1 MSAEAAVRCTT
12 CPRGCLL
19 APGKAGLCRARKN
32 VGGKVQATSYGR
44 VTSIALD
51 PVEKKP
57 LARWKPGSK
66 VLSLGSYGCNLRCPW
81 CQNYGISQAG
91 QDDVLWREVTPEY
104 VVALAQQLRDE
115 DPRTV
120 GIAYTYNEPL
130 VSWEFV
136 RDCGV
141 LAHEA
146 GLSNVLVSAGC
157 VSQEVVREVAPLI
170 DAANIDLK
178 SFSAQTYESLGGSL
192 ECVQSTIRMLDAD
205 ITLHVSR
212 FFPNWHMRDRGPTA
226 VARVYALAD
235 VARRHLAHV
244 FTGNC

>member
-1 MSAEAAVRCTT
+1 MSEEAAVRCTT

-120 GIAYTYNEPL
+120 GIAYTYNDKCY
-130 VSWEFV
+130 
-136 RDCGV
+136 RQ
-141 LAHEA
+141 HQQ
-146 GLSNVLVSAGC
+146 NGC
-157 VSQEVVREVAPLI
+157 SYR
-170 DAANIDLK
+170 
-178 SFSAQTYESLGGSL
+178 S
-192 ECVQSTIRMLDAD
+192 
-205 ITLHVSR
+205 LHVASYSDR
-212 FFPNWHMRDRGPTA
+212 YFFTIDSHS
-226 VARVYALAD
+226 
-235 VARRHLAHV
+235 
-244 FTGNC
+244 